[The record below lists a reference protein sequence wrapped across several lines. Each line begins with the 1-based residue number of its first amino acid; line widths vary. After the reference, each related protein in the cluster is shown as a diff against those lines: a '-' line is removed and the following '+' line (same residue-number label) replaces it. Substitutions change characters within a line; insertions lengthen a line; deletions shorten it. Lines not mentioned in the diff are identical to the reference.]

1 MERDIMRTA
10 AGRTLVLIG
19 LAALTCAAQE
29 WEIGGAA
36 GFGYYRNVTVTS
48 PVGSGK
54 AGFKP
59 GVAASAVAGNNM
71 YSRLSGEMR
80 YTFRFNDLKVSGGG
94 QEATFSGESH
104 AIHYDLLFHF
114 KEQGSRLRP
123 FIAGGGGIKIYRGT
137 GVEKSYQPANR
148 FALLTKTQEIR
159 GLISLG
165 AGVKYAL
172 TDLVLLRVEF
182 RDYLTPFPREV
193 IAPSPGASIH
203 GWVHDFVPMAGISF
217 AF

>member
-1 MERDIMRTA
+1 MERETMRTA
-10 AGRTLVLIG
+10 AVRTFVLIG
-19 LAALTCAAQE
+19 LAALSCAAQE

-36 GFGYYRNVTVTS
+36 GYGFYKNVTVTS
-48 PVGSGK
+48 PAGQGK

-59 GVAASAVAGNNM
+59 GVAAGVVAGNNM
-71 YSRLSGEMR
+71 YPRLSGEMR

-94 QEATFSGESH
+94 QQAAFSGESH
-104 AIHYDLLFHF
+104 AIHYDLLFHV
-114 KEQGSRLRP
+114 KEQGARLRP
-123 FIAGGGGIKIYRGT
+123 FIAAGAGIKVYRGT
-137 GVEKSYQPANR
+137 GMEKSYQPANQ
-148 FALLTKTQEIR
+148 FALLTKTREIR

-165 AGVKYAL
+165 AGVKYSL
-172 TDLVLLRVEF
+172 TDLVLLRLEF